1 MPSPR
6 PRRRLRLLL
15 LSCLTLGLVVLPAST
30 GLAQA
35 ETFTVTVKDVT
46 ETFPEVNPCTGVPGT
61 VTITYNAVFHFT
73 ETKNGVHL
81 TGTTTG
87 VFTFVPDDP
96 AEPTYTGHFAQWF
109 GENYNPNIDN
119 ATFTFNVVGKGSDG
133 SRLNFHVVSH
143 VTAETIDFTTDPPT
157 FEGVRVEFE
166 RARCQ

>member
-87 VFTFVPDDP
+87 VF
-96 AEPTYTGHFAQWF
+96 HFAQWF